1 MTNDQTS
8 VVGPRA
14 DCRVQQAGL
23 PFNKRRAEA
32 PCKGGIVKS
41 RVRVALGAALV
52 VVAVVGGTAGL
63 TYAKSGK
70 DRTVL
75 RADVL
80 VGVSAP
86 FTGAANPIRG
96 INGGGVPWVIGE
108 SEVRLRASGR
118 LEAEV
123 QGLVLAATGTNPV
136 AAFKVTVSCLS
147 TDANGAAV
155 TTNVSTDPVPTDAA
169 GNAEFDTM
177 VSLPSPCIAP
187 IIFIANGNAAGAW
200 FAATGV

>member
-1 MTNDQTS
+1 M
-8 VVGPRA
+8 
-14 DCRVQQAGL
+14 
-23 PFNKRRAEA
+23 
-32 PCKGGIVKS
+32 KS
-41 RVRVALGAALV
+41 RVRIALGAALV
-52 VVAVVGGTAGL
+52 VAAVVGGTAGI
-63 TYAKSGK
+63 TYAGSHK

-80 VGVSAP
+80 VGVQAP
-86 FTGAANPIRG
+86 FTGATNPIRG

-123 QGLVLAATGTNPV
+123 NGLVLAATGTNPV

-147 TDANGAAV
+147 KDANGAP
-155 TTNVSTDPVPTDAA
+155 TTVNVSTDPVPTDST